1 MEGIIFVVLGILLFR
16 GLMSFIFYDED
27 SKRKCP
33 HCGSRNIIK
42 LNDSEFT
49 LNWVYLITYLKDK
62 EYHTEDHWGTVT
74 NEVLYKLFLELE
86 HLALSGYIK
95 DKR

>member
-1 MEGIIFVVLGILLFR
+1 MKVRLLKKLR
-16 GLMSFIFYDED
+16 KEI
-27 SKRKCP
+27 KRNLKI
-33 HCGSRNIIK
+33 RK
-42 LNDSEFT
+42 NDSEFT
-49 LNWVYLITYLKDK
+49 LNWVYLITYLKGK

-86 HLALSGYIK
+86 YLALSGYIK

>member
-1 MEGIIFVVLGILLFR
+1 MKVRLLKK
-16 GLMSFIFYDED
+16 L
-27 SKRKCP
+27 RKE
-33 HCGSRNIIK
+33 IK
-42 LNDSEFT
+42 KNLKIRKNDSEFT

-62 EYHTEDHWGTVT
+62 EYHWGTVT

>member
-1 MEGIIFVVLGILLFR
+1 MEGIIFVVLGILLFM

-42 LNDSEFT
+42 LNDSDGEFSDMDFHCK
-49 LNWVYLITYLKDK
+49 NCNKDFTIK
-62 EYHTEDHWGTVT
+62 KSH
-74 NEVLYKLFLELE
+74 
-86 HLALSGYIK
+86 SGCWP
-95 DKR
+95 D

>member
-1 MEGIIFVVLGILLFR
+1 MKVRLLKKLR
-16 GLMSFIFYDED
+16 KEI
-27 SKRKCP
+27 KRNLKI
-33 HCGSRNIIK
+33 RK
-42 LNDSEFT
+42 NDSEFT